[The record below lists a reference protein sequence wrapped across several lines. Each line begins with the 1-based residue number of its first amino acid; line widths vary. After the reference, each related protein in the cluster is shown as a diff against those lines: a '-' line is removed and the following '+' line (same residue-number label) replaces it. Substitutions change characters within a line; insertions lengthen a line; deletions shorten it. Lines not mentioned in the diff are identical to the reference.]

1 MRWARKSGSFI
12 CLGSQSEITPTPWMT
27 GSLLVEG
34 GFGPGGNRLSQ
45 TLGGVTTQCLNGV
58 LNSTGLPQI
67 VDKLQNGSVARG
79 YSNGLESVSENQLIG
94 GTSYFWDVLRVWL

>member
-1 MRWARKSGSFI
+1 
-12 CLGSQSEITPTPWMT
+12 MT

-34 GFGPGGNRLSQ
+34 GFGPGGNRLYQ
-45 TLGGVTTQCLNGV
+45 TVGGVTTRCLIGV

-67 VDKLQNGSVARG
+67 VDELQNGSVVRG
-79 YSNGLESVSENQLIG
+79 YSNGLECVSENQLIG